1 MPELTIAERV
11 AAGAEW
17 LDRHA
22 GDWLPQIDLSELD
35 IEEPCNCILG
45 QVYGHYFR
53 SPRDAR
59 LDDGSSEYIADERGF
74 NGSEEDMLPLNVAWR
89 ELIEARRREANHA

>member
-1 MPELTIAERV
+1 VPELTIKERV
-11 AAGAEW
+11 AAGAAW
-17 LDRHA
+17 LDERA
-22 GDWLPQIDLSELD
+22 PGWIGQIDLSELD

-59 LDDGSSEYIADERGF
+59 IDDDASAYIADERGF
-74 NGSEEDMLPLNVAWR
+74 NGGEKDMPRLNKAWR
-89 ELIEARRREANHA
+89 ELIEARRG